1 MSITAAQSRAARGL
15 VNWSQDQLAVAAS
28 VGNSTVRN
36 FEAGRSMPTRNN
48 LAAIRAALESAGVVF
63 SDDNGMVCVRLKPE
77 GGE

>member
-1 MSITAAQSRAARGL
+1 
-15 VNWSQDQLAVAAS
+15 
-28 VGNSTVRN
+28 
-36 FEAGRSMPTRNN
+36 MPTRNN